1 MSEVPRAVR
10 NGHKQALCTVLFV
23 LENVFIQEKGELVV
37 LSTSDEIELC
47 TI

>member
-10 NGHKQALCTVLFV
+10 NGHKQAFCTVLFV
-23 LENVFIQEKGELVV
+23 LENIQEKGELVV
-37 LSTSDEIELC
+37 LSTSDEIELW